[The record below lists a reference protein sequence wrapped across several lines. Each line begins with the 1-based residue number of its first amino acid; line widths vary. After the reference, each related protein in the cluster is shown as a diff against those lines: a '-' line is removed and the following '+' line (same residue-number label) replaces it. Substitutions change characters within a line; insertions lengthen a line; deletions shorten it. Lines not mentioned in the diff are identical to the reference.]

1 MPTLILPRPDALCV
15 APERAALAL
24 LDAALSVATAAVL
37 AENPDVAILGDPE
50 HARESPLTTQLA
62 ARLAA
67 RAHALHH
74 LVAAYLAAVDD
85 LERDLERYDHDL
97 PF

>member
-1 MPTLILPRPDALCV
+1 MPALVLPRPAALAA

-24 LDAALSVATAAVL
+24 LDAALAVATAAVL
-37 AENPDVAILGDPE
+37 AENPDVATLGDPE
-50 HARESPLTTQLA
+50 HGRDSPLT

-67 RAHALHH
+67 SLADRADALHR
-74 LVAAYLAAVDD
+74 LVVAYLAAVDA
-85 LERDLERYDHDL
+85 LERDDDDL

>member
-1 MPTLILPRPDALCV
+1 MPTLVLPRPDALAA

-37 AENPDVAILGDPE
+37 AENPDVAVLGDPE
-50 HARESPLTTQLA
+50 HGRDPPLTTQLA
-62 ARLAA
+62 ARLAV
-67 RAHALHH
+67 RADALHH
-74 LVAAYLAAVDD
+74 LVAAYLAAVEDLDRHDD
-85 LERDLERYDHDL
+85 DL

>member
-1 MPTLILPRPDALCV
+1 MMPALVLPRSDDLHC

-24 LDAALSVATAAVL
+24 LDAALSAATATAAVL
-37 AENPDVAILGDPE
+37 AENPDVATLGDPE
-50 HARESPLTTQLA
+50 LGRDPPLTTQLA

-67 RAHALHH
+67 RADALHR

-85 LERDLERYDHDL
+85 LERDDDAL